1 MEYKNILVAINVYED
16 YHHVLNSA
24 ELIAKKFDASLTLLM
39 VLDSPFEL
47 IPMSAEYQKE
57 LEKEAIDT
65 LKQAAS
71 RMALR
76 QVNTVTEV
84 GNPSLVITD
93 YAKDNQKD
101 LIILGS
107 HGKHGI
113 NLLLGSTSNSVLHR
127 APCDVLTIRITEHQP
142 SIPSDYRKILIA
154 TDFEKDSTVLVD
166 RAKSFAK
173 YYQSNLNAITV
184 QGDPT
189 VAVSTYGIIPDV
201 HHDLVKEAETRLG
214 SWVRKHQIN
223 GKYQCSMGE
232 APYEITQFANEEN
245 MDLVVVG
252 SHKKSAIG
260 RFFLGSTANAILHQS
275 KQDVLV
281 VRLTEAHA

>member
-1 MEYKNILVAINVYED
+1 MEYRNILVAINVYED

-24 ELIAKKFDASLTLLM
+24 ELVAKKFDANLTLLM

-76 QVNTVTEV
+76 QVDTVTEI

-93 YAKDNQKD
+93 YAKEKECD

-127 APCDVLTIRITEHQP
+127 APCDVLTIRVTEHQP
-142 SIPSDYRKILIA
+142 SIPSDYRSILIA
-154 TDFEKDSTVLVD
+154 TDFEKDSLVLVD
-166 RAKSFAK
+166 RAQSFAR
-173 YYQSNLNAITV
+173 YYQSSLNAITV

-201 HHDLVKEAETRLG
+201 HHDLMKEAEARL
-214 SWVRKHQIN
+214 SNWVRDNQIH
-223 GKYQCSMGE
+223 GKYKCVMGE
-232 APYEITQFANEEN
+232 APFEITHYAHEEN
-245 MDLVVVG
+245 IDLIVVG

-275 KQDVLV
+275 KKDVLV
-281 VRLTEAHA
+281 VRLTEDHA

>member
-16 YHHVLNSA
+16 YYHILNSA
-24 ELIAKKFDASLTLLM
+24 ELVAKKFDAALTLLM

-47 IPMSAEYQKE
+47 IPMSADYQKE
-57 LEKEAIDT
+57 LEAEAVKT
-65 LKQAAS
+65 LTQAAN
-71 RMALR
+71 RMALKH
-76 QVNTVTEV
+76 VDTVAEI
-84 GNPSLVITD
+84 GNPAIVITD
-93 YAKDNQKD
+93 YAKENNCD
-101 LIILGS
+101 LIVLGS
-107 HGKHGI
+107 HGKHGL

-127 APCDVLTIRITEHQP
+127 APCDVLTIRIDEHKP
-142 SIPSDYRKILIA
+142 KEASFYNKILIA

-166 RAKSFAK
+166 RAKSFAR
-173 YYQSNLNAITV
+173 YYQSSLHAITV

-201 HHDLVKEAETRLG
+201 HHDLMQEAEARLAK
-214 SWVRKHQIN
+214 WVRENNIN
-223 GKYQCSMGE
+223 GDYKCVLGE
-232 APYEITQFANEEN
+232 APFEISHYAEEDD

-275 KQDVLV
+275 NKDILV
-281 VRLTEAHA
+281 VRLQEDHA